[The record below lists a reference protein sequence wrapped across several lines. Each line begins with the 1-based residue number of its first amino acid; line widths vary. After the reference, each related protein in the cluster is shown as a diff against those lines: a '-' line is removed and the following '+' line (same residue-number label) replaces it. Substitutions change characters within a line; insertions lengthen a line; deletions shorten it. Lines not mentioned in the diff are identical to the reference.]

1 MEIQKQIDELRREI
15 EYHNKLYYV
24 DDAPVISDFD
34 YDMLMQRL
42 IKLEEEHPELITPD
56 SPTQRVGGAALS
68 QFTQVQH
75 QVPLE
80 SLSDVF
86 SFDELKAF
94 GERMDSLLA
103 AEHEYCVEPK
113 IDGLSMSLEY
123 ENGVFVRGAT
133 RGNGLV
139 GEDVTE
145 NLRTVRSLPLR
156 IIDAPERLVVRGEVY
171 MSKSVFNEL
180 NAEREINGEQLLAN
194 PRNAAAGSIRQL
206 DPKIAAQRKL
216 DIVCFNMQYTSG
228 EAYTRHSDTLDAL
241 KHMGF
246 PVVPYKIYKTIDGCC
261 ERINRIGESRGD
273 FAYDIDGAVIKINS
287 LEQRTELGSTAKAP
301 RWAVAYKYPPEK
313 KESRVVD
320 IVVQVGRTGV
330 LTPKAVI
337 EPVRLAG
344 TTVTNATLH
353 NQDNIDRLDIRIGD
367 TVLVQKA
374 GEIIPEVLSVNKEK
388 RPENTVAFKM
398 PDTCPECG
406 APVVRDEDGV
416 ALRCTSPEC
425 PAQRLRNLAHFASK
439 EAMDIDGLGIS
450 VCESLINSG
459 LVGSPAEL
467 YYLDAQSVASLDR
480 MGKKSAENLI
490 NAINK
495 SKQAGLARVI
505 CAFGIRQVGQKAAKT
520 LAKHFKTLDKLMD
533 ASEFELMAVSDIG
546 GITAGF
552 IREWFDLP
560 QSQHQIKLLREA
572 GVSFESKEAVKDSRF
587 AGMTFVLTGELSNYK
602 RDEAAAIIESF
613 GGKASSSVSK
623 KTSVVLA
630 GENAGSKLQKAI
642 ELGVKIIDE
651 AEFEK
656 MIK

>member
-123 ENGVFVRGAT
+123 ENGVFIRGAT

-261 ERINRIGESRGD
+261 ERINRIGENRGD

-320 IVVQVGRTGV
+320 IIVQVGRTGV

-367 TVLVQKA
+367 TVLIQKA

>member
-103 AEHEYCVEPK
+103 VEHEYCVEPK

-261 ERINRIGESRGD
+261 ERINRIGENRGD

-630 GENAGSKLQKAI
+630 GENAGRKLQKKI

-651 AEFEK
+651 AEFET

>member
-572 GVSFESKEAVKDSRF
+572 GVSFDSKEAVKDSRF